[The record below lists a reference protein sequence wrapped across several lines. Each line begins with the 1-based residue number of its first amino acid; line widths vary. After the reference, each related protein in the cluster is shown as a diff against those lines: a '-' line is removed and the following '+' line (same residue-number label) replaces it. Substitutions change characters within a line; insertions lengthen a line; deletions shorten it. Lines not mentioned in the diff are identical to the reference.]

1 MYGTNTLSEKTQS
14 NEYFNI
20 KIKKVY
26 PVTSVCFPD
35 RSAHKSVL

>member
-1 MYGTNTLSEKTQS
+1 MYGMNTLSEKTYI

-26 PVTSVCFPD
+26 PVISVNVF
-35 RSAHKSVL
+35 LTN